1 MPRAAADLGAA
12 SQVLPLDKIPEAAL
26 ARLRSGPG

>member
-12 SQVLPLDKIPEAAL
+12 VQILPIDRIGPAILAAI
-26 ARLRSGPG
+26 RS